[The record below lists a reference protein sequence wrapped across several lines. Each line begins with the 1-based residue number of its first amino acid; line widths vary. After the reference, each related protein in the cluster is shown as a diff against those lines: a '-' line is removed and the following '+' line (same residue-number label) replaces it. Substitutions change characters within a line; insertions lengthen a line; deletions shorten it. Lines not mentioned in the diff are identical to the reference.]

1 MYAVSA
7 VFPNAVGV
15 PNRSSQA
22 TTEKFCNPPPDSASR
37 VKNTISPTTFGV
49 TSPRRPA
56 AGATALGPTGRA
68 DNAKSDIYRQCVKM
82 LNGSENRQ
90 KIQQSSIFSEIKDNA
105 RRSVY

>member
-1 MYAVSA
+1 MTHD
-7 VFPNAVGV
+7 
-15 PNRSSQA
+15 R
-22 TTEKFCNPPPDSASR
+22 PPPGCAPMAGHR
-37 VKNTISPTTFGV
+37 VMVCSCSFC
-49 TSPRRPA
+49 SDPA